1 MALDV
6 MLLANQVRDMT
17 KLVVDGASERRRR
30 RVMVQQTIDKH
41 VGHEAHWNDAVTL
54 RERAAWLMAQ
64 RQRTIRHLPRSPRSP
79 Q

>member
-30 RVMVQQTIDKH
+30 RMMVQRTRRMVD
-41 VGHEAHWNDAVTL
+41 GPS
-54 RERAAWLMAQ
+54 Q
-64 RQRTIRHLPRSPRSP
+64 RII
-79 Q
+79 